1 MLDSIGNNP
10 VRLLRSHKL
19 KSDYAPEKGFRYD
32 GLYDV
37 VSVERLDPANSL
49 RQRHRFRLVRQPEQD
64 RIRSSGPEVRPT
76 TQELEEYAKHQ
87 RMSGKAKGLE

>member
-19 KSDYAPEKGFRYD
+19 KSEYAPEKGFRYD

-49 RQRHRFRLVRQPEQD
+49 RQRHRFRLVRQAGQD
-64 RIRSSGPEVRPT
+64 RIRFSGPEARPT
-76 TQELEEYAKHQ
+76 SQELDEYKKHQ